1 MRTPLALLGSQTRQ
15 AAHST
20 KMCCAL
26 GTFGSHSVFATA
38 AFIFPRQADRSS
50 KSQNHGKSNP
60 TANPLPLT
68 TSLSTICTTP
78 LLPPHAGEF
87 MHREDV
93 QHVGKHS
100 MGALQ
105 HLGLPMKHKDMG
117 GWGAPHSSLWPKH
130 LPGLSLAALSGSA
143 VILQR
148 LHPNSWGLCPDQEHH
163 WSPHISPMLPLGVG
177 SPQAPPRPCS
187 PAHSQPAVEQ
197 EGAALQHG
205 AALGLPLSPHP
216 TRPLAGRSCMKGC
229 QGLAR
234 CKGRTNPSPWS

>member
-117 GWGAPHSSLWPKH
+117 GWGAGG
-130 LPGLSLAALSGSA
+130 LPTAPFDPSISQDSPWQLSVVLQSFSKGCIPTAGGS
-143 VILQR
+143 V
-148 LHPNSWGLCPDQEHH
+148 H

-177 SPQAPPRPCS
+177 SPQAPPPPMQPSSLPARSGAGGGS
-187 PAHSQPAVEQ
+187 PAARSST
-197 EGAALQHG
+197 GAPTEPPSHTPTRWAKLYE
-205 AALGLPLSPHP
+205 GLPGLGSV
-216 TRPLAGRSCMKGC
+216 
-229 QGLAR
+229 QG
-234 CKGRTNPSPWS
+234 KD